1 MAQSRKGCGCALVAL
16 AAVLLVGGYVGYKF
30 VVRPWLDKRAEEAP
44 PPASGDETKVFVLDV
59 GQGDSILVVTPGGK
73 TALVDAGEPG
83 DGKIILA
90 ALKKYGV
97 DHIDLFV
104 ATHAHAD
111 HIGAADEVIRGVPVA
126 NVLYS
131 GVPNTT
137 KNYEDFLKAVDEK
150 KIPLVRAEPGQSF
163 ELGGG
168 ARMLVL
174 APVEPFFK
182 KEDLRSGGNE
192 PNANSVVTR
201 LEYGAFSMLL
211 TGDAEEQTERERLIK
226 NGANIRATVL
236 KVGHHGSKYATSE
249 DFLKRGEFKYAV
261 ISAGPDNRYGHPSQ
275 EVLDRLKAAQ
285 VKVYRTDFQGE
296 IVLSTRGQEGDLKI
310 ATAREPKP
318 NEDMSAGRQALR
330 DDSAKRGFID
340 FGDLPPAP
348 KPKDAARANSNA
360 NARNS
365 NANRARG
372 ER

>member
-1 MAQSRKGCGCALVAL
+1 MAQSRRGCGCALAAL
-16 AAVLLVGGYVGYKF
+16 AVVLAVGGYLGWKYVVG
-30 VVRPWLDKRAEEAP
+30 PWRERQERLAP
-44 PPASGDETKVFVLDV
+44 PPASGEEVKVIVLDV
-59 GQGDSILVVTPGGK
+59 GQGDSILILTPGGK
-73 TALVDAGEPG
+73 VALVDAGEPG
-83 DGKIILA
+83 DGKVILA

-97 DHIDLFV
+97 DHIDLLV

-150 KIPLVRAEPGQSF
+150 KIPLLRAEPGQSF

-174 APVEPFFK
+174 APIEPFFR

-201 LEYGAFSMLL
+201 LDYGEFSILL

-249 DFLKRGEFKYAV
+249 DFLKRGEFRYAI
-261 ISAGPDNRYGHPSQ
+261 ISAGLDNRYGHPSQ
-275 EVLDRLKAAQ
+275 EVLDRLKAAGI
-285 VKVYRTDFQGE
+285 KIYRTDFQGE
-296 IVLSTRGQEGDLKI
+296 VVISTRGQEGDAKV
-310 ATAREPKP
+310 TTGREPKM
-318 NEDMSAGRQALR
+318 NEDMWAGRQALR
-330 DDSAKRGFID
+330 DDSARRGFID

-348 KPKDAARANSNA
+348 KPKDEARSNS

-365 NANRARG
+365 NGNAKRAGAR
-372 ER
+372 

>member
-1 MAQSRKGCGCALVAL
+1 VAQSRRGCGCALVAL
-16 AAVLLVGGYVGYKF
+16 AAVLLIGGYAGWRF
-30 VVRPWLDKRAEEAP
+30 VVKPWMDKRAEEAP
-44 PPASGDETKVFVLDV
+44 PPASGDETKVVVLDV
-59 GQGDSILVVTPGGK
+59 GQGDSILVLTPGNK

-97 DHIDLFV
+97 DHIDLLV

-111 HIGAADEVIRGVPVA
+111 HIGAADEVIKGMPVA

-137 KNYEDFLKAVDEK
+137 KNYADFLKAIDEK
-150 KIPLVRAEPGQSF
+150 KIPLVRAEPGQTF
-163 ELGGG
+163 ELGGN
-168 ARMLVL
+168 AVMRVL
-174 APVEPFFK
+174 APIQPLFE

-201 LEYGAFSMLL
+201 LDYGAFSILL

-226 NGANIRATVL
+226 NGAHIRATVL

-261 ISAGPDNRYGHPSQ
+261 ISAGMDNRYGHPSQ

-285 VKVYRTDFQGE
+285 VKIYRTDFQGE
-296 IVLSTRGQEGDLKI
+296 IVISTRGQEGDVKF

-318 NEDMSAGRQALR
+318 SEDMWAGRQALR
-330 DDSAKRGFID
+330 DDSARRGFID

-348 KPKDAARANSNA
+348 KPKDEARSNS

-365 NANRARG
+365 NANTKRG
-372 ER
+372 GTR

>member
-1 MAQSRKGCGCALVAL
+1 MAQSRRGCGCALVA
-16 AAVLLVGGYVGYKF
+16 AAVVLLVGGYLGYRF
-30 VVRPWLDKRAEEAP
+30 VVKPYLDKQRQEAP
-44 PPASGDETKVFVLDV
+44 PPASGDETKVAVLDV

-83 DGKIILA
+83 DGKVILA
-90 ALKKYGV
+90 ALKKHGV

-111 HIGAADEVIRGVPVA
+111 HIGAADEVIKAIPVA

-131 GVPNTT
+131 GVPNPT
-137 KNYEDFLKAVDEK
+137 KNYQDFLKAIDEK
-150 KIPLVRAEPGQSF
+150 KIPLLRAEPGQTF

-168 ARMLVL
+168 AVMRVL
-174 APVEPFFK
+174 APIEPLFQ

-201 LEYGAFSMLL
+201 LDYGDFSILL

-226 NGANIRATVL
+226 NGANIHATVL

-249 DFLKRGEFKYAV
+249 DFLKRGDFKYAI
-261 ISAGPDNRYGHPSQ
+261 ISAGMDNRYGHPSQ

-285 VKVYRTDFQGE
+285 VRIYRTDFQGE
-296 IVLSTRGQEGDLKI
+296 IVISTRGQEGDVKI
-310 ATAREPKP
+310 TTAREPKQ
-318 NEDMSAGRQALR
+318 NEDMWAGRQALR
-330 DDSAKRGFID
+330 DDSARRGFID

-348 KPKDAARANSNA
+348 KPKDEARSNS

-365 NANRARG
+365 NSNSKRSGAR
-372 ER
+372 

>member
-16 AAVLLVGGYVGYKF
+16 VAVLLVGGYVGWRF
-30 VVRPWLDKRAEEAP
+30 VVKPWLEKRAAEAP

-59 GQGDSILVVTPGGK
+59 GQGDSILIVTPGGK

-97 DHIDLFV
+97 DHIDLFI

-111 HIGAADEVIRGVPVA
+111 HIGAADEVIKGIPVA

-150 KIPLVRAEPGQSF
+150 KIPLLRADPTQTF

-168 ARMLVL
+168 AVIRVL
-174 APVEPFFK
+174 APIEPLFK

-201 LEYGAFSMLL
+201 LDYGAFSMLL

-226 NGANIRATVL
+226 SGANIRATVL

-249 DFLKRGEFKYAV
+249 EFLKRGEFKYAI
-261 ISAGPDNRYGHPSQ
+261 ISAGMDNRYGHPSQ
-275 EVLDRLKAAQ
+275 EVLNRLKAAQ
-285 VKVYRTDFQGE
+285 VKIYRTDFQGE
-296 IVLSTRGQEGDLKI
+296 IAISTRGQEGDVKI
-310 ATAREPKP
+310 VTAREPKP
-318 NEDMSAGRQALR
+318 NEDMWVGRPALR

-348 KPKDAARANSNA
+348 KPKDEARSNSNTKST
-360 NARNS
+360 NT
-365 NANRARG
+365 NRSRG
-372 ER
+372 GR

>member
-1 MAQSRKGCGCALVAL
+1 VAQSRKGCGCALVA
-16 AAVLLVGGYVGYKF
+16 AAVVLLVGGYAAWRF
-30 VVRPWLDKRAEEAP
+30 VVKPYLDKQRQEAP
-44 PPASGDETKVFVLDV
+44 PPASGDETKVVVLDV
-59 GQGDSILVVTPGGK
+59 GQGDSILVVTPSGK

-90 ALKKYGV
+90 ALKKHGV

-111 HIGAADEVIRGVPVA
+111 HIGAADEVIKAIPVA

-131 GVPNTT
+131 GVPNPT
-137 KNYEDFLKAVDEK
+137 KNYQDFLKAIDEK
-150 KIPLVRAEPGQSF
+150 KIPLLRAEPGQTF

-168 ARMLVL
+168 AVMRVL
-174 APVEPFFK
+174 APVEPLFQ

-201 LEYGAFSMLL
+201 LDYGEFSILL

-226 NGANIRATVL
+226 NGANIHTTVL

-249 DFLKRGEFKYAV
+249 EFLKRGDFKYAV
-261 ISAGPDNRYGHPSQ
+261 ISAGLDNRYGHPSQ

-285 VKVYRTDFQGE
+285 VRIYRTDFQGE
-296 IVLSTRGQEGDLKI
+296 IVISTRGQEGDVKI
-310 ATAREPKP
+310 TTAREPKQ
-318 NEDMSAGRQALR
+318 NEDMWAGRPALR

-348 KPKDAARANSNA
+348 KPKDEARSNS

-365 NANRARG
+365 NANTKRSGAR
-372 ER
+372 

>member
-1 MAQSRKGCGCALVAL
+1 VAQSRKGCGCALVAL
-16 AAVLLVGGYVGYKF
+16 AAVLLVGGYVGYRF
-30 VVRPWLDKRAEEAP
+30 VVKPWVEKRAAEAP
-44 PPASGDETKVFVLDV
+44 PEASGDETKVVVLDV
-59 GQGDSILVVTPGGK
+59 GQGDSILVITPGGK

-83 DGKIILA
+83 DGRVILA

-97 DHIDLFV
+97 DHIDLLV

-111 HIGAADEVIRGVPVA
+111 HIGAADEVIRAVPVA

-131 GVPNTT
+131 GVPHTT
-137 KNYEDFLKAVDEK
+137 KNYEEFLKAVDEK
-150 KIPLVRAEPGQSF
+150 KIPLLRAEPGQEF
-163 ELGGG
+163 TLGGG
-168 ARMLVL
+168 ARLLVL
-174 APVEPFFK
+174 APVEPFFR

-201 LEYGAFSMLL
+201 LDYGAFSMLL

-226 NGANIRATVL
+226 NGANIRTTVL

-249 DFLKRGEFKYAV
+249 EFLKRGEFKYAV
-261 ISAGPDNRYGHPSQ
+261 ISAGMDNRYGHPSQ

-296 IVLSTRGQEGDLKI
+296 LLLTTRGQEGDLKI
-310 ATAREPKP
+310 TAAREPKP
-318 NEDMSAGRQALR
+318 NEDMWAGRPALR

-348 KPKDAARANSNA
+348 KPKDEARSNSNA
-360 NARNS
+360 R
-365 NANRARG
+365 NANTNRSRG
-372 ER
+372 GR

>member
-16 AAVLLVGGYVGYKF
+16 VAVLLVGGYVGWRF
-30 VVRPWLDKRAEEAP
+30 VVQPWMEKRREQAP
-44 PPASGDETKVFVLDV
+44 PPASGDETKVVVLDV
-59 GQGDSILVVTPGGK
+59 GQGDSILVITPGGK

-111 HIGAADEVIRGVPVA
+111 HIGAADEVIKAIPVA
-126 NVLYS
+126 HVLYS
-131 GVPNTT
+131 GVPNPT
-137 KNYEDFLKAVDEK
+137 KNYQDFLKAIDEK
-150 KIPLVRAEPGQSF
+150 KIDLIRAAPGQTF

-168 ARMLVL
+168 GLIRVL
-174 APVEPFFK
+174 APIEPLFEK
-182 KEDLRSGGNE
+182 DDLRSGGNE

-201 LEYGAFSMLL
+201 LDYGAFSILL

-226 NGANIRATVL
+226 NGANIRASVL

-249 DFLKRGEFKYAV
+249 EFLKRGEFKYAV
-261 ISAGPDNRYGHPSQ
+261 ISAGLDNRYGHPSQ

-285 VKVYRTDFQGE
+285 VRVYRTDFQGE
-296 IVLSTRGQEGDLKI
+296 ILISTRGQEGDVKI
-310 ATAREPKP
+310 TTAREPKP
-318 NEDMSAGRQALR
+318 NEDLSAGRQALR
-330 DDSAKRGFID
+330 DDSSKRGFID

-348 KPKDAARANSNA
+348 KPKDEARSNSNTKSA
-360 NARNS
+360 NANTK
-365 NANRARG
+365 RAGAR
-372 ER
+372 

>member
-1 MAQSRKGCGCALVAL
+1 VAQSRKGCGCALVAL
-16 AAVLLVGGYVGYKF
+16 VAVLLVGGYVGWRF
-30 VVRPWLDKRAEEAP
+30 VVKPWLDKRAAEAP

-59 GQGDSILVVTPGGK
+59 GQGDSILIITPGGK

-97 DHIDLFV
+97 DHIDLLV

-111 HIGAADEVIRGVPVA
+111 HIGAADEVIKGIPVA

-150 KIPLVRAEPGQSF
+150 KIPLVRAEPNQTF

-168 ARMLVL
+168 AVLRVL
-174 APVEPFFK
+174 APIEPFFK
-182 KEDLRSGGNE
+182 LEDLRSGGNV
-192 PNANSVVTR
+192 PNANSVITR
-201 LEYGAFSMLL
+201 LDYGAFSMLL

-249 DFLKRGEFKYAV
+249 EFLKRGEFKYAI
-261 ISAGPDNRYGHPSQ
+261 ISAGMDNRYGHPSQ

-285 VKVYRTDFQGE
+285 VKLYRTDFQGE
-296 IVLSTRGQEGDLKI
+296 IAISTRGQEGDVKI
-310 ATAREPKP
+310 VNARELKP
-318 NEDMSAGRQALR
+318 NEDLWAGRQALR

-348 KPKDAARANSNA
+348 KPKDEARSNSNA
-360 NARNS
+360 KSTNT
-365 NANRARG
+365 NRSRG
-372 ER
+372 GR

>member
-1 MAQSRKGCGCALVAL
+1 V
-16 AAVLLVGGYVGYKF
+16 AVLVVGGYLGYKF
-30 VVRPWLDKRAEEAP
+30 VVKPWMDKRTEEAP
-44 PPASGDETKVFVLDV
+44 PPASGDETKVVVLDV
-59 GQGDSILVVTPGGK
+59 GQGDSILIVTPGGK

-97 DHIDLFV
+97 DHIDLLV

-111 HIGAADEVIRGVPVA
+111 HIGAADEVIKGTNVA
-126 NVLYS
+126 HVLYS
-131 GVPNTT
+131 GVPNPT
-137 KNYEDFLKAVDEK
+137 KNYQDFLKAIDEK
-150 KIPLVRAEPGQSF
+150 KIDLIRAEPGQTF

-168 ARMLVL
+168 GVLRVL
-174 APVEPFFK
+174 APVEPLFR

-201 LEYGAFSMLL
+201 LDYGAFSMLL

-226 NGANIRATVL
+226 SGANIRATVL

-249 DFLKRGEFKYAV
+249 EFLKRGEFKYAV
-261 ISAGPDNRYGHPSQ
+261 ISAGMDNRYGHPSQ
-275 EVLDRLKAAQ
+275 EALDRLKAAG
-285 VKVYRTDFQGE
+285 VKIYRTDFQGE
-296 IVLSTRGQEGDLKI
+296 VVISTRGQEGDVKI

-318 NEDMSAGRQALR
+318 SEDMWAGRPALR

-348 KPKDAARANSNA
+348 KPKDEARSNSNA
-360 NARNS
+360 KNS
-365 NANRARG
+365 NSNTNRSRG
-372 ER
+372 GR

>member
-1 MAQSRKGCGCALVAL
+1 M
-16 AAVLLVGGYVGYKF
+16 VLLVAAALVGWLF
-30 VVRPWLDKRAEEAP
+30 VKPWLEKRRAEAP
-44 PPASGDETKVFVLDV
+44 PPASGDETKVVVLDV
-59 GQGDSILVVTPGGK
+59 GQGDSILVITPGGK

-83 DGKIILA
+83 DGKVILA

-97 DHIDLFV
+97 DHIDLLV

-111 HIGAADEVIRGVPVA
+111 HIGAADEVIRGTNVGR
-126 NVLYS
+126 VLYS

-150 KIPLVRAEPGQSF
+150 KLELIRAAPGQEF
-163 ELGGG
+163 QLGGG
-168 ARMLVL
+168 ARLLVL
-174 APVEPFFK
+174 APIEPFFK

-201 LEYGAFSMLL
+201 LDYGEFSMLL

-226 NGANIRATVL
+226 NGANFGATVL

-249 DFLKRGEFKYAV
+249 DFLKRGQFKVAV

-275 EVLDRLKAAQ
+275 EVLDRLKAAG
-285 VKVYRTDFQGE
+285 VKLYRTDFQGE
-296 IVLSTRGQEGDLKI
+296 ILISTRGQENDAKVT
-310 ATAREPKP
+310 TAREPKLDQ
-318 NEDMSAGRQALR
+318 DMWAGRQAIR

-348 KPKDAARANSNA
+348 KPKDEARSNA
-360 NARNS
+360 NAKKAGGR
-365 NANRARG
+365 
-372 ER
+372 